1 MEVVN
6 EGLPRAAYLIIGDKS
21 NRTVELRLGLSYTLI
36 IFQALLG
43 LILSVAIFG
52 SAERFTQAFAPGEV
66 VRESIK
72 YVRIASFSCLF
83 SAIDVSVSFATRALD
98 R

>member
-21 NRTVELRLGLSYTLI
+21 NRGIGDRLGLSHTLI
-36 IFQALLG
+36 AFQCLAG

-52 SAERFTQAFAPGEV
+52 AAANFTKTFAPIDV
-66 VRESIK
+66 VKESVQ

-83 SAIDVSVSFATRALD
+83 SVLEVSVSFATRSLD